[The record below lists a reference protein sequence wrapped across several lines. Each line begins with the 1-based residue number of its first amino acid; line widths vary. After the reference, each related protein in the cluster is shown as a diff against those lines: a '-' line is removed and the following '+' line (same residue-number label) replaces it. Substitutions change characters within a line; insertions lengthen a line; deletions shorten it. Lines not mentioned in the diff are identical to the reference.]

1 MLEKIHLKIILKRER
16 MCRRDYRINL
26 PHLIRYVT
34 QKDQKMKRP
43 FIKGVVIGLET
54 LKTNF

>member
-1 MLEKIHLKIILKRER
+1 MLEKNHLKIILKRER

-34 QKDQKMKRP
+34 QKDQKMKKP
-43 FIKGVVIGLET
+43 FKRGSYRAVNIED
-54 LKTNF
+54 